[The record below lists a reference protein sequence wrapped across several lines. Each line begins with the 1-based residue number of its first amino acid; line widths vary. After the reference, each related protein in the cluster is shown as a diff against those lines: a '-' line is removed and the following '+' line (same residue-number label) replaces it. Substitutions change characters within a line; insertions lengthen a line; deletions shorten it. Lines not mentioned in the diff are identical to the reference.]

1 MKTDERIRQS
11 RKNIG
16 ITQKELGNLVGMSYQ
31 QIAQYP

>member
-31 QIAQYP
+31 QIEQYP